1 MIREDDTR
9 LLSDI
14 GIVYREGVKNRFEIS
29 LNILSDNMDNDS
41 SSKSC
46 SPTQDQKIESQYSK
60 IHPSIRRNGLD
71 SSSVIENNVLEPT
84 SPMPMLTLP
93 STRMLYNRSTE
104 RAYTGLNLIINYY
117 YILMIFIVKVYFK
130 SCGEI

>member
-14 GIVYREGVKNRFEIS
+14 GIVYRQGVKNRFEIS
-29 LNILSDNMDNDS
+29 LGILSDNMDNDN

-84 SPMPMLTLP
+84 SPMPMLALP

-104 RAYTGLNLIINYY
+104 RTYTGLNIITS
-117 YILMIFIVKVYFK
+117 YF
-130 SCGEI
+130 